1 MGEPIRCTGLPQ
13 CRSFISTAP
22 TRSWSARARRSAHR
36 LLDAT
41 VRQVQQIVESNEV
54 TFLGTDIDHDGGKI
68 IVVSGAPR
76 RVGDDE
82 ERILTALRQVIDSDP
97 PLPLRIG
104 VNSGPVF
111 AGDVGPPY
119 RRTFT
124 VMGDTVNLA
133 ARLMAKAAPGA
144 GSEPLKRYLTGHK
157 DPSTLTPLEPFMVK
171 GKRRP
176 VTAFAVGDARRTR
189 AGRRDSFRW
198 WASTR
203 SSLHSMKS

>member
-1 MGEPIRCTGLPQ
+1 M
-13 CRSFISTAP
+13 
-22 TRSWSARARRSAHR
+22 
-36 LLDAT
+36 
-41 VRQVQQIVESNEV
+41 

-82 ERILTALRQVIDSDP
+82 ERILTALRQVVDSDT

-111 AGDVGPPY
+111 AGDVGPAY

-133 ARLMAKAAPGA
+133 ARLMAKAEPGQVLGHPRCA
-144 GSEPLKRYLTGHK
+144 RPLSANLRH
-157 DPSTLTPLEPFMVK
+157 
-171 GKRRP
+171 
-176 VTAFAVGDARRTR
+176 
-189 AGRRDSFRW
+189 
-198 WASTR
+198 
-203 SSLHSMKS
+203 